1 MGFKVLLGP
10 LWWTNLTFE
19 LFCQVTCLCFSC
31 NTNFVT
37 LLIFASFTK
46 PRFSHVQHQQY
57 FINSLFN
64 IFASA
69 SSFITIGSGVVLR
82 SVTFVLSGL
91 HFFILSVDEH
101 WFSGRR
107 RAQPIVYSAYCS
119 VFIVLKCVCVCLCLA
134 NTAVCLLSQ
143 VRSSVS
149 AMPFVSCKHY
159 TRSCVLVTNY
169 LPLLSFETNKKC
181 HGPLR
186 SMNALRSKATNVNF
200 CHREEKETVVEL
212 NANYIFKL
220 VYCTWISC
228 RGECTY

>member
-46 PRFSHVQHQQY
+46 PRISHVQHQQY

-69 SSFITIGSGVVLR
+69 SSFITIGSDVVLR
-82 SVTFVLSGL
+82 SQLRSYYLASTSSSWALMNIGFLAGDELSPSC
-91 HFFILSVDEH
+91 IQRTVVCLSS
-101 WFSGRR
+101 W
-107 RAQPIVYSAYCS
+107 S
-119 VFIVLKCVCVCLCLA
+119 VCACLCLA

-181 HGPLR
+181 LGPLR